1 MKNKKNRVLIFV
13 VGAFVLWE
21 IVLALISFLS
31 PVFLSLQERF
41 AYFEKIVVNPSFFW
55 NRANFDGVHY
65 LFISRFGYG
74 LYQQA
79 FFPFYPN
86 LIRWLTPLFGG
97 KDLLAGIFIS
107 NLSLLVLLFI
117 FYKLAE
123 LDFGQSAAKWSV
135 IFLLVFPAAF
145 FFGMVYTESLFLML
159 VLASFYSARKGRWL
173 IAGIMGALASYTRVV
188 GVFIFPALLY
198 EWYQQRQESRISKY
212 SFWPIFLVPLG
223 LLNYMRFLG
232 EKYHDSLMFFHVQP
246 YFGAGRTGGKFI
258 LIYQVFW
265 RYLKMIAVTKL
276 DYLFFTVWLE
286 FLVSVGFLVL
296 IVLAHRRKIRISYL
310 IFSLLAYVVPT
321 LSGTFLSMPRYVLA
335 LFPGFIYLGLIKN
348 NFLKYLLLV
357 AFSLVFVISAALFFR
372 GYWVS

>member
-1 MKNKKNRVLIFV
+1 
-13 VGAFVLWE
+13 
-21 IVLALISFLS
+21 
-31 PVFLSLQERF
+31 
-41 AYFEKIVVNPSFFW
+41 
-55 NRANFDGVHY
+55 
-65 LFISRFGYG
+65 
-74 LYQQA
+74 
-79 FFPFYPN
+79 
-86 LIRWLTPLFGG
+86 
-97 KDLLAGIFIS
+97 
-107 NLSLLVLLFI
+107 
-117 FYKLAE
+117 
-123 LDFGQSAAKWSV
+123 
-135 IFLLVFPAAF
+135 
-145 FFGMVYTESLFLML
+145 
-159 VLASFYSARKGRWL
+159 
-173 IAGIMGALASYTRVV
+173 
-188 GVFIFPALLY
+188 
-198 EWYQQRQESRISKY
+198 
-212 SFWPIFLVPLG
+212 
-223 LLNYMRFLG
+223 MRFLG